1 MLFPPHK
8 LTIARYVPVP
18 VGVVGPLL
26 LDGHPVRVPLA
37 TTEGALV
44 ASTNRGCRAI
54 TLSGGA
60 RSVILSNGMTRAP
73 LVRFPSMAEAA
84 ALKAWL
90 GVPEN
95 ASKVA
100 QAFNSTTRFGKLQSV
115 GARVAGRNIYIR
127 FACNCGDAMGM
138 NMVTKGTVA
147 ALEVICEAFP
157 NAKVVSLSGNVCSD
171 KKPAAVNWIEGRG
184 RSVACEVVLSKAV
197 VEKTL
202 KTTVQDLMDL
212 NVNKNLVGSAM
223 SGSLGG
229 FNAHA
234 SNIVSALFLA
244 TGNDIAQNVESS
256 SCITLMERDGENL
269 HMSVTMP
276 SVEVGTVGGGTTLPA
291 QAACL
296 DLMGCAGANRTIV
309 GAHADQ
315 LARVV
320 AAAVLAGELSLMA
333 ALASGDLLES
343 HMKLNRRKE

>member
-1 MLFPPHK
+1 M
-8 LTIARYVPVP
+8 
-18 VGVVGPLL
+18 
-26 LDGHPVRVPLA
+26 A
-37 TTEGALV
+37 TTEGALI

-73 LVRFPSMAEAA
+73 LLRFPSLAEAA

-90 GVPEN
+90 ATPEN
-95 ASKVA
+95 SGRIKE
-100 QAFNSTTRFGKLQSV
+100 AFNSTTRFGKLQSV
-115 GARVAGRNIYIR
+115 GARIAGRNIYIR

-138 NMVTKGTVA
+138 NMVTKGAVA
-147 ALEVICEAFP
+147 ALQVICDEFP
-157 NAKVVSLSGNVCSD
+157 NAKLISLSGNVCSD
-171 KKPAAVNWIEGRG
+171 KKPSAVNWIEGRG
-184 RSVACEVVLSKAV
+184 RSVACEVVIPKAI

-202 KTTVQDLMDL
+202 KTTVKDIIDL
-212 NVNKNLVGSAM
+212 NINKNLVGSAM

-234 SNIVSALFLA
+234 SNIVSAVFLA

-256 SCITLMERDGENL
+256 TCITLMEAQGEDL
-269 HMSVTMP
+269 HVSVTMP

-296 DLMGCAGANRTIV
+296 DLIGCAGANKLVV
-309 GAHADQ
+309 GANADM
-315 LARVV
+315 LSRVV
-320 AAAVLAGELSLMA
+320 AGAVLAGELSLMA

-343 HMKLNRRKE
+343 HMKLNRRKD